1 MSGSP
6 PAERRLSTRHA
17 LHCPVTLPPDDKPAH
32 WSSAVSRT
40 LLSVDMR
47 LERPDQWSARITA
60 EGLGPVQIASIESD
74 PLTISRDPGHVL
86 ADGRDCLM
94 ARLQEDGTSTVHQD
108 GRTESLLPGAMAFYD
123 ASRPFTLVMPEAYRA
138 KVLVVPRRALGLSEA
153 ELPRLIARPIQA
165 DTALSAMLLPIISR
179 LADGAG
185 PHPWPIRRQIART
198 LLDLLAT
205 LATGT
210 LDTLGTHD
218 MEDQRAGAD
227 RAHLARVHAF
237 INKHLADSGLSP
249 ETIARHHGI
258 SVRYLHKLFQEHGTT
273 VGRWIRQ
280 RRLEEC
286 RKELARGGRSSRT
299 VAAVAQHWGFISPAH
314 FSRVFRAAYGM
325 SPREWQ
331 ALWREPVGA
340 AHERAH
346 DRARDRASGRPA
358 ERADERRAHAAAL
371 VGPAGAL
378 MDDKPCAPG
387 QGRAR
392 RRA

>member
-1 MSGSP
+1 
-6 PAERRLSTRHA
+6 
-17 LHCPVTLPPDDKPAH
+17 
-32 WSSAVSRT
+32 
-40 LLSVDMR
+40 MR

-60 EGLGPVQIASIESD
+60 EGLGPVQIASIDSD
-74 PLTISRDPGHVL
+74 PLTISRDPGHIL

-94 ARLQEDGTSTVHQD
+94 ARLQESGTSTVHQD
-108 GRTESLLPGAMAFYD
+108 GRTESLLPGALAFYD

-153 ELPRLIARPIQA
+153 ELPRLIARPIQP

-205 LATGT
+205 LATGA
-210 LDTLGTHD
+210 LDTLGTLGTRD
-218 MEDQRAGAD
+218 MEDRRSGAD

-340 AHERAH
+340 AHEQAH
-346 DRARDRASGRPA
+346 DRARDRASQRTG
-358 ERADERRAHAAAL
+358 ERADERRPHATAL

>member
-1 MSGSP
+1 MSGTR
-6 PAERRLSTRHA
+6 PAERRLSGGHA
-17 LHCPVTLPPDDKPAH
+17 LHCPVTLPPGDKPAH
-32 WSSAVSRT
+32 WSGAVSRA

-60 EGLGPVQIASIESD
+60 EGLGPVQIASIDSD
-74 PLTISRDPGHVL
+74 PLTISRDPGHIL

-94 ARLQEDGTSTVHQD
+94 ARLQESGTSTVHQD
-108 GRTESLLPGAMAFYD
+108 GRTESLLPGALAFYD
-123 ASRPFTLVMPEAYRA
+123 ASHPFTLVMPEAYRA
-138 KVLVVPRRALGLSEA
+138 KVLVMPRRALGLSEA
-153 ELPRLIARPIQA
+153 ELPHLIARPIQP

-205 LATGT
+205 LATGVLDT
-210 LDTLGTHD
+210 LDTLGTGD
-218 MEDQRAGAD
+218 MEDRRAGAD

-340 AHERAH
+340 AREQPH
-346 DRARDRASGRPA
+346 DRARDRAG
-358 ERADERRAHAAAL
+358 ERADERRPHATTL
-371 VGPAGAL
+371 VGPARAL

-387 QGRAR
+387 QGGAR

>member
-1 MSGSP
+1 M
-6 PAERRLSTRHA
+6 
-17 LHCPVTLPPDDKPAH
+17 TLPPGDKPAH
-32 WSSAVSRT
+32 WSSAVSHT
-40 LLSVDMR
+40 FLSVDMR

-60 EGLGPVQIASIESD
+60 EGLGPMQTASIESD
-74 PLTISRDPGHVL
+74 PLTISRDPGHIL

-138 KVLVVPRRALGLSEA
+138 KVLVLPRRALGLSEP
-153 ELPRLIARPIQA
+153 ELAQLVARPIQA

-205 LATGT
+205 LATGA
-210 LDTLGTHD
+210 LDTLGTRA
-218 MEDQRAGAD
+218 MEDRRAGAD

-249 ETIARHHGI
+249 ETIARHHAI

-286 RKELARGGRSSRT
+286 RKELARGCRSSRT

-340 AHERAH
+340 AHERAR
-346 DRARDRASGRPA
+346 DRARNHAGERASERVGD
-358 ERADERRAHAAAL
+358 RADERRTHAATL
-371 VGPAGAL
+371 VAPGGAL

-387 QGRAR
+387 QGGAR